1 MTDMTIRK
9 IRLDVG
15 ADKPFTLFHM
25 SDNHI
30 CLADGRDNE
39 RKNALA
45 VRRNGE
51 FTRTSYPERQTK
63 VTEELLDYV
72 REKKMPLLH
81 TGDFIDFT
89 SEANF
94 DYARRVLAGVDV
106 LMAVGNHEFSQYVGE
121 AWEDEAYKAET
132 MESVLAAFPAGILF
146 GVRVIQGVKIITLD
160 NNYYYVTPELLARL
174 KAELSDGIP
183 AILAMHNPL
192 FSEDLYAQVT
202 VGKKP
207 EDPPYL
213 VGCPEEC
220 LRSLSEHRYNQ
231 QKPDAVTL
239 DFLHFC
245 ESCPNLRAVL
255 AGHLHTFYESKLNS
269 GIPQI
274 VCTASCIG
282 EMIEYEIL

>member
-1 MTDMTIRK
+1 MKIRK
-9 IRLDVG
+9 IRLHVG
-15 ADKPFTLFHM
+15 AEKPFTLFHM

-30 CLADGRDNE
+30 CLADSRDNE
-39 RKNALA
+39 RKNTLA
-45 VRRNGE
+45 VSRNE
-51 FTRTSYPERQTK
+51 AFTRNSPPDRQTK
-63 VTEELLDYV
+63 NTEELLDYV
-72 REKKMPLLH
+72 KAAGAPLLH

-94 DYARRVLAGVDV
+94 DYARRTLAGVDV

-132 MESVLAAFPAGILF
+132 MANVLAAFPDGILF
-146 GVRVIQGVKIITLD
+146 GVRVICGVKIITLD
-160 NNYYYVTPELLARL
+160 NNYYYVTPELLDRL
-174 KAELSDGIP
+174 KTELSDGIP

-192 FSEDLYAQVT
+192 FSEDLYSQVT
-202 VGKKP
+202 AGKKP

-213 VGCPEEC
+213 VGCPEER

-231 QKPDAVTL
+231 QKPDAVTTE
-239 DFLHFC
+239 FLHFC

-255 AGHLHTFYESKLNS
+255 AGHLHKFYESNLDS

-274 VCTASCIG
+274 VCTASCVG